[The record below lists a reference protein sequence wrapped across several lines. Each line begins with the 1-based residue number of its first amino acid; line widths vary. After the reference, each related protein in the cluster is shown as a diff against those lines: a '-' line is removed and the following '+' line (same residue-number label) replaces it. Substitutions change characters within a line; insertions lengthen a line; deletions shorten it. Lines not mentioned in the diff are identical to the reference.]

1 MATAGMAVMVPALA
15 GVALAAVITC
25 TGGRCEG
32 TNEPDQITGT
42 DQRDRIF
49 ALDGSDEVEARA
61 GEDDL
66 NGGNGGDRLRVEHY
80 SKQNAKQ
87 WIFRIYNDREDV
99 LTLDS
104 VGCKVSLAE
113 IYAQIKFG
121 QTE

>member
-1 MATAGMAVMVPALA
+1 MSRRVALLMATAGMAVMVPALA

-66 NGGNGGDRLRVEHY
+66 NGGNGGDRLLGEDN
-80 SKQNAKQ
+80 NA
-87 WIFRIYNDREDV
+87 
-99 LTLDS
+99 LTS
-104 VGCKVSLAE
+104 AAGAKIVSARRAA
-113 IYAQIKFG
+113 IRA
-121 QTE
+121 TTR